1 MDFVVAIDGPA
12 GSGKGTVT
20 KMVAEKLGLVNI
32 DTGAIYRGVTLNII
46 RNNISLTDK
55 EKIKEMLDTIN
66 IEVEVENNN
75 TTVFLEGKD
84 ITNKLRNKDVTDLVS
99 PVARIIEIREFIDN
113 ISRKIAKG
121 KNVIMEGRDIGTTVF
136 PNANVKI
143 YLDAT
148 PEERA
153 KRRFKQNI
161 EKGINIP
168 YEEILENI
176 MFRDKNDSTSPVGT
190 LKIADDAVYI
200 DSTNMSIEEVV
211 DEVIRLIKE
220 KKKF

>member
-220 KKKF
+220 KKIF

>member
-190 LKIADDAVYI
+190 LKKADDAVYI

-220 KKKF
+220 KKIF